1 MKERTKASFSFLPI
15 VFLPVTHG
23 TCMRFYSVLKKK
35 IMAIETSEQS
45 LLKELSLQDL
55 SN

>member
-1 MKERTKASFSFLPI
+1 
-15 VFLPVTHG
+15 
-23 TCMRFYSVLKKK
+23 MRFYSVLKKK

-55 SN
+55 SNQTFICNKLQLPDVLSH